1 MLQSDSLDRLQFYT
15 PRAFYVQWTLG
26 TSSLTGIWKLPAEIV
41 KAFCWERWSFAFVL
55 VWIKDGALQW
65 SMICTLTISVPMV
78 DYHQWMAT
86 WGQNLR
92 TKGPHL
98 SPEIPLSSCVST
110 QSQGRR
116 GNPRTWAVLNATEKG
131 WPLVNTWLLR
141 LCFLWVISFQLSAH
155 ALRGP
160 RKTSELDFLQMY
172 YCIKSKLRAI
182 RLGVP
187 TILAWVFPSKPPSS
201 SSIVSIRTN
210 SSKSMKPDHELSFH
224 CKLIFSS
231 IIQ

>member
-26 TSSLTGIWKLPAEIV
+26 TSSLTGIWKLPAEIF

-55 VWIKDGALQW
+55 VWIKDGVLQW

-110 QSQGRR
+110 QSQG
-116 GNPRTWAVLNATEKG
+116 GATQELEQYWMQQKTCDH
-131 WPLVNTWLLR
+131 WSPHDQFLK